1 MELIC
6 KRCGSI
12 NDYST
17 ALNPNNNGLAATC
30 NGCKSFIKFIPQGK
44 PAEFFIGKYKGSK
57 ISACNDKDYLKWFL
71 LNTNPNEKV
80 KKAVEHRIKELN

>member
-1 MELIC
+1 MEIVC
-6 KRCGSI
+6 KRCGLV

-17 ALNPNNNGLAATC
+17 RLNPNNNGLAAIC
-30 NGCKSFIKFIPQGK
+30 NGCQCHIKFIPQDK

-57 ISACNDKDYLKWFL
+57 VSSCNDKDYLKWFL
-71 LNTNPNEKV
+71 GNTKPNEKT